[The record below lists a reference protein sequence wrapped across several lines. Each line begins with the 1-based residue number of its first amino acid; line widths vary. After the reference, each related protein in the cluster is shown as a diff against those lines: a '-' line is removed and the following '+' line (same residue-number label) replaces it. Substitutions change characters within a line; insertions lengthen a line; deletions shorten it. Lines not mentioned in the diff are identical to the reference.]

1 MLEKQIEK
9 IRKQI
14 NDTYKSELIDD
25 GNELNEQTLLW
36 NSQIEEEHKKIF
48 DEMRMFVETEGL
60 KLLEDCNGY

>member
-1 MLEKQIEK
+1 MLDKQIEK

-25 GNELNEQTLLW
+25 GNEQSEKTLLW

-48 DEMRMFVETEGL
+48 EEMRRFVEREGL
-60 KLLEDCNGY
+60 RLVEDCSGY